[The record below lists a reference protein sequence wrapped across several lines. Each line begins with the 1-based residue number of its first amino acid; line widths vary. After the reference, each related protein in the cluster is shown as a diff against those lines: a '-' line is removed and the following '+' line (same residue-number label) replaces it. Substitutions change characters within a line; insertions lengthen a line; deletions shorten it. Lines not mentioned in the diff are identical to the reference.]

1 MSSRS
6 YHHGDLR
13 KALIQAAR
21 TAVESGGPDAVSL
34 RDLAQSLNVSTA
46 APYRHFTDRGALLA
60 EVAADGF
67 EELGQAYALAQASNP
82 DPKAAARETAR
93 AYLGL
98 AFQQPGLFRLMFTS
112 DILGTGAPQRLMD
125 AAASSWEGLHRSV
138 AATMPGA
145 DVSEIKRRTLT
156 GWSTLYGFISLVQGG
171 RIRAFMIEP
180 LTEAELLEAVLDKAL
195 GAN

>member
-1 MSSRS
+1 MPSRS

-34 RDLAQSLNVSTA
+34 RDLAQSLSVSTA

-67 EELGQAYALAQASNP
+67 EELGQAYALAQSSNP
-82 DPKAAARETAR
+82 EPKAAARETAR

-112 DILGTGAPQRLMD
+112 DILGTSAPQRLVD

-145 DVSEIKRRTLT
+145 DISEIKRRTLT
-156 GWSTLYGFISLVQGG
+156 GWSTLYGFFSLVQGG

>member
-1 MSSRS
+1 MSGHR

-21 TAVESGGPDAVSL
+21 AAVESGGPDAVSL
-34 RDLAQSLNVSTA
+34 RNLAQSLDVSTA
-46 APYRHFTDRGALLA
+46 APYRHFKDRAALLA

-67 EELGQAYALAQASNP
+67 EELGQAYARAQASTP
-82 DPKAAARETAR
+82 DPRAAARETAR

-98 AFQQPGLFRLMFTS
+98 AFQHPGLFRLMFTG
-112 DILGTGAPQRLMD
+112 DILGPGAPQRLLD

-145 DVSEIKRRTLT
+145 DIAEIKRRTLT
-156 GWSTLYGFISLVQGG
+156 GWSTLYGFISLMQGG
-171 RIRAFMIEP
+171 RIRGFMTEP
-180 LTEAELLEAVLDKAL
+180 LTESELHEAVLDKAL
-195 GAN
+195 GDD

>member
-1 MSSRS
+1 MSNRG

-13 KALIQAAR
+13 KALIHAAR
-21 TAVESGGPDAVSL
+21 TAVEISGPDAVSL

-46 APYRHFTDRGALLA
+46 APYRHFTDRAALLA

-67 EELGQAYALAQASNP
+67 EELGRAYAIAQADNP
-82 DPKAAARETAR
+82 DPKTAARESAR

-98 AFQQPGLFRLMFTS
+98 AFQHPGLFRLMFIS
-112 DILGTGAPQRLMD
+112 DILGPGAPQRLLD

-145 DVSEIKRRTLT
+145 DISEIKRRTLT

-171 RIRAFMIEP
+171 RIRAFMTEP

-195 GAN
+195 GDD